1 MILLTLVI
9 PVYRNE
15 SNLPDLLAAV
25 TALDVQLE
33 HALEVVFVVDGSPDR
48 CYEILRE
55 QLPSQSFTSK
65 LILLSRNFG
74 SFMAIRTGLQH
85 GTGERYAVMA
95 ADLQEP
101 PELVLEMNRVLTR
114 GDIDVV
120 VGVREG
126 RQDPWATRTASKLF
140 WGFYRRY
147 VIPEIPP
154 GGVDMFACNK
164 AFRDT

>member
-15 SNLPDLLAAV
+15 SNLLDLLAAV

-65 LILLSRNFG
+65 LIL
-74 SFMAIRTGLQH
+74 
-85 GTGERYAVMA
+85 
-95 ADLQEP
+95 
-101 PELVLEMNRVLTR
+101 
-114 GDIDVV
+114 
-120 VGVREG
+120 
-126 RQDPWATRTASKLF
+126 
-140 WGFYRRY
+140 
-147 VIPEIPP
+147 
-154 GGVDMFACNK
+154 
-164 AFRDT
+164 